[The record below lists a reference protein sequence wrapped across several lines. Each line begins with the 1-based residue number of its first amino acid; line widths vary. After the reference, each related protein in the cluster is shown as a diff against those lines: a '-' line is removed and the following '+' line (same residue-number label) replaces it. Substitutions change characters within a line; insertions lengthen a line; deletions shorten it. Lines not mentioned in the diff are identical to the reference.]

1 MVDPIA
7 WLGEW
12 EPIESVGKH
21 DIIYPAGFAHGYK
34 WRGVPPMDR
43 RPRVVNHDDPLR
55 NRVQRAIP
63 VDGTVSA
70 VQPSW
75 INSPQVRFWMQ
86 EPKKKLRTRILAWL
100 RRPAR

>member
-12 EPIESVGKH
+12 EQIESVGKH

-34 WRGVPPMDR
+34 WIGVPPMDR

-75 INSPQVRFWMQ
+75 TQSPQARFWLEQ
-86 EPKKKLRTRILAWL
+86 EKKSLLQRFREWL
-100 RRPAR
+100 NK